1 MAGSDLS
8 VYVHLPLCPARCD
21 YCDFYSETVA
31 STELKATGARL
42 VDRILA
48 DTEGWL
54 ESPYLDHPGGYRIDT
69 VYLGGGSPT
78 YLGAE
83 TLGRLLTGLGRRLPT
98 VPGVEWSVESH
109 PADLTPE
116 VIEVLEG
123 SEVKRLSLGVQ
134 SFDAKTLRLIGRRDP
149 EASDP
154 KALGRTLRGWSGT
167 ISVDLIG
174 ERPGQSAAGLRRDLE
189 TALSLGARHVSVYPL
204 SWPGGKPDPRERLG
218 YPQFDAWEVA
228 EKTLADA
235 GFLRY
240 EISNYARPGF
250 ECRHSLAYWR
260 MAPYVGIGPGAVGTL
275 PYPEATRNEERWT
288 LRASGI
294 QPIAAFLRATE
305 TPAISLETQTKGEA
319 LFERL
324 MMGLR
329 VTEGLSLKAIGR
341 EFGEDA
347 AGRVVACVRPYLD
360 DGVLEEVKLSEV
372 ELSGGTDHRLRCF
385 PGGRLRLDEVLRGVI
400 NLMD

>member
-8 VYVHLPLCPARCD
+8 VYVHLPLCPSRCH

-31 STELKATGARL
+31 CQELKSTGARL

-48 DTEGWL
+48 DTEAWL
-54 ESPYLDHPGGYRIDT
+54 ESPYLDHPGGYRVTT

-78 YLGAE
+78 YFGAE
-83 TLGRLLTGLGRRLPT
+83 TLGGLLTGLERRLPT
-98 VPGVEWSVESH
+98 VPETEWSVESH
-109 PADLTPE
+109 PVDLTPE
-116 VIEVLEG
+116 VVEVLEG
-123 SEVKRLSLGVQ
+123 SEVNRLSLGVQ
-134 SFDAKTLRLIGRRDP
+134 SFEPETLRLIGRRDP
-149 EASDP
+149 EASEPD
-154 KALGRTLRGWSGT
+154 ALGRTLRGWSGT

-174 ERPGQSAAGLRRDLE
+174 ERPGQSAAGLRRDI
-189 TALSLGARHVSVYPL
+189 TAAVSLGARHVSVYPL
-204 SWPGGKPDPRERLG
+204 SWPDESPGGKPDPRERLG
-218 YPQFDAWEVA
+218 YPEFDAWEVA
-228 EKTLADA
+228 EKTLGDA

-240 EISNYARPGF
+240 EVSNFARSGF

-275 PYPEATRNEERWT
+275 PYPAESRGEERWT

-294 QPIAAFLRATE
+294 QPVAAYLRATE
-305 TPAISLETQTKGEA
+305 TPAITLETQSKKKA

-329 VTEGLSLKAIGR
+329 LTEGLSLEAIGR
-341 EFGEDA
+341 EFGKDA
-347 AGRVVACVRPYLD
+347 LGRVATSIRPYLD
-360 DGVLEEVKLSEV
+360 EGLLEEVALF
-372 ELSGGTDHRLRCF
+372 GGSDHRLRCL
-385 PGGRLRLDEVLRGVI
+385 PAGRLRLDEVLRGII